1 MTATESR
8 PMPCEPDEL
17 RSLFLFEA
25 LTDDQLAVLCSNG
38 HIQHYEPGPICVE
51 GEPATCFYVLIEGEL
66 TMSKLSGGQDI
77 ETNRTSQRGVY
88 CGAWRAF
95 TGGKQKSYDASV
107 HVTKPS
113 RFFVMD
119 APVFAQFMRDQFP
132 MAVHLLDG
140 IAVGTDRTRRIIDN
154 REKLLALGRL
164 SAGLTHQ
171 LNNPAAAISRSAADL
186 RERVANMR
194 HKLAMLADGTITPE
208 ALSALVRLQERVAE
222 QVAKSAAPGS
232 GQHLSALETSDRE
245 DAVGDWLEAH
255 GIDGGWDI
263 APTFVEGGVDTDWLE
278 RISAVT
284 EELASTSLE
293 QAIRWINYT
302 IESELLMNQILEA
315 SKRISALVA
324 DAKQYS
330 QMDRAPFQVTNVHD
344 LLRSTLVMFADR
356 LTKDAAKGADNDR
369 VITVVKDFDQTL
381 PEIPCYPG
389 DLNQVWTNIIDNA
402 IAAMR
407 DTGGT
412 LTIRTCAEGDNLAR
426 IEICD
431 TGPGIPED
439 VREHIFEPFFTTKPF
454 GEGTGLG
461 LDLAFNIV
469 VKKHRGDL
477 RVESVPGDTRFIVLL
492 PLTAPAADV
501 AATDLDDADE
511 DLTVPE

>member
-1 MTATESR
+1 FES
-8 PMPCEPDEL
+8 
-17 RSLFLFEA
+17 
-25 LTDDQLAVLCSNG
+25 LTDEQLAVLCTNG
-38 HIQHYEPGPICVE
+38 HVQDYQPGPICVE

-95 TGGKQKSYDASV
+95 TGGNQKSYDASV

-171 LNNPAAAISRSAADL
+171 LNNPAAATARAAADL
-186 RERVANMR
+186 RDRIAGMR
-194 HKLAMLADGTITPE
+194 GKLVMLADGTVTAE
-208 ALSALVRLQERVAE
+208 AMRALVRLQQQVAD
-222 QVAKSAAPGS
+222 QVAKSTT
-232 GQHLSALETSDRE
+232 QHLSSIETTDRE
-245 DAVGDWLEAH
+245 DAVGEWLEEH
-255 GIDGGWDI
+255 DISGGWDI
-263 APTFVEGGVDTDWLE
+263 APTFVEGGIDTKWLD

-284 EELASTSLE
+284 DELATTSLE

-302 IESELLMNQILEA
+302 IESELLMNQIAEA

-330 QMDRAPFQVTNVHD
+330 QMDRAPFQVADVHD
-344 LLRSTLVMFADR
+344 LLRSTLAIFADR
-356 LTKDAAKGADNDR
+356 LSKDAGKDPGA
-369 VITVVKDFDQTL
+369 VTVVKEFDQSL

-407 DTGGT
+407 DKGGT
-412 LTIRTCAEGDNLAR
+412 LTIRTCREGESMAR

-431 TGPGIPED
+431 SGPGIPED
-439 VREHIFEPFFTTKPF
+439 IREHIFEPFFTTKPF

-469 VKKHRGDL
+469 VKKHRGDI

-492 PLTAPAADV
+492 PLDPPPTADAVAAD
-501 AATDLDDADE
+501 LDEVDE
-511 DLTVPE
+511 DAAAAAAE

>member
-1 MTATESR
+1 MTTKV
-8 PMPCEPDEL
+8 PCQPDEL
-17 RSLFLFEA
+17 RTLFLFEA
-25 LTDDQLAVLCSNG
+25 LSDEQLAVLCANG
-38 HIQHYEPGPICVE
+38 HIQQFQPGPIILE
-51 GEPATCFYVLIEGEL
+51 GDPATCFYVLLEGEL
-66 TMSKLSGGQDI
+66 MMSKLSGGQDI

-95 TGGKQKSYDASV
+95 TGGNQKSYDASV

-119 APVFAQFMRDQFP
+119 APVFAKFMKDQFP

-171 LNNPAAAISRSAADL
+171 LNNPGAAIARDADEL
-186 RERVANMR
+186 RARIASMR
-194 HKLAMLADGTITPE
+194 GKLVRLADGTVSPE
-208 ALSALVRLQERVAE
+208 TLNALVRLQEAVAE
-222 QVAKSAAPGS
+222 QVAKSAS
-232 GQHLSALETSDRE
+232 QHMTALETSDRE
-245 DAVGDWLEAH
+245 DAIGEWLEDH
-255 GIDGGWDI
+255 DVGGGWDI
-263 APTFVEGGVDTDWLE
+263 APTLVEGGIDTDWLE
-278 RISAVT
+278 RIAAT
-284 EELASTSLE
+284 AEELDSSASLE
-293 QAIRWINYT
+293 EAIRWISYT
-302 IESELLMNQILEA
+302 IESELLMNQISEA

-330 QMDRAPFQVTNVHD
+330 RMDRASFDVANVHE

-356 LTKDAAKGADNDR
+356 LTKDGKQPGAIN
-369 VITVVKDFDQTL
+369 VVKEFDPSL
-381 PEIPCYPG
+381 PEIPCFPG

-402 IAAMR
+402 LAAMR
-407 DTGGT
+407 LEGGT
-412 LTIRTCAEGDNLAR
+412 LTVRTGREGEKLAR

-431 TGPGIPED
+431 TGPGIPAEA
-439 VREHIFEPFFTTKPF
+439 REHIFEPFFTTKPV

-461 LDLAFNIV
+461 LDLAWNIV

-492 PLTAPAADV
+492 PLEKPRVEDLADP
-501 AATDLDDADE
+501 DLDTE
-511 DLTVPE
+511 LTE

>member
-1 MTATESR
+1 MTTKT
-8 PMPCEPDEL
+8 PCEPDEL
-17 RSLFLFEA
+17 RTLFLFEA
-25 LTDDQLAVLCSNG
+25 LTDEQLAVLCTNG
-38 HIQHYEPGPICVE
+38 QIENYQPGPICVE
-51 GEPATCFYVLIEGEL
+51 GQPATCFYVLIDGEL

-95 TGGKQKSYDASV
+95 TGGKPKVYDASM
-107 HVTKPS
+107 HVITPS
-113 RFFVMD
+113 RSFVMD
-119 APVFAQFMRDQFP
+119 APVFATFMKDRFP

-171 LNNPAAAISRSAADL
+171 LNNPAAAIARDADEL
-186 RERVANMR
+186 RGRIARMR
-194 HKLAMLADGTITPE
+194 GKLVMLADGTVSAET
-208 ALSALVRLQERVAE
+208 LNALVRLQEAVAE
-222 QVAKSAAPGS
+222 QVAKSAS
-232 GQHLSALETSDRE
+232 QHLTALESADRE
-245 DAVGDWLEAH
+245 DAVGEWLEDH
-255 GIDGGWDI
+255 DIDGGGAI
-263 APTFVEGGVDTDWLE
+263 APTLVEGGVDTDWLE
-278 RISAVT
+278 RIAAT
-284 EELASTSLE
+284 AEELDASASVE
-293 QAIRWINYT
+293 EAIRWISYT
-302 IESELLMNQILEA
+302 IESELLMNQISEA

-330 QMDRAPFQVTNVHD
+330 RMDRAAFDVTNVHE

-356 LTKDAAKGADNDR
+356 LTKDGDKNAGA
-369 VITVVKDFDQTL
+369 ITVVKEFDQSL

-407 DTGGT
+407 DEGGT
-412 LTIRTCAEGDNLAR
+412 LTVRTCREGESMAR
-426 IEICD
+426 VEICD
-431 TGPGIPED
+431 TGPGVPED

-461 LDLAFNIV
+461 LDLAWNIV

-477 RVESVPGDTRFIVLL
+477 RVESVPGNTRFIVLL
-492 PLTAPAADV
+492 PLEKPRVEDLADP
-501 AATDLDDADE
+501 DLDAE
-511 DLTVPE
+511 LTE

>member
-1 MTATESR
+1 MTAEV
-8 PMPCEPDEL
+8 PCEPDVL
-17 RSLFLFEA
+17 RTLFLFEA
-25 LTDDQLAVLCSNG
+25 LTDEQLAVLCANG
-38 HIQHYEPGPICVE
+38 HIDEYQPGPICVE
-51 GEPATCFYVLIEGEL
+51 GEPATCFYVLVEGEL
-66 TMSKLSGGQDI
+66 ALSKLSGGQDI
-77 ETNRTSQRGVY
+77 ETTRTSQRGAY

-95 TGGKQKSYDASV
+95 TGKQQQSYDTSV

-119 APVFAQFMRDQFP
+119 APVFAKFMKDQFP

-171 LNNPAAAISRSAADL
+171 LNNPAAAIARAAADL
-186 RERVANMR
+186 RIRVGGMR
-194 HKLAMLADGTITPE
+194 HKLAMLADGTVTPE
-208 ALSALVRLQERVAE
+208 TLSGLVRLQQGVAE
-222 QVAKSAAPGS
+222 QVAKSES
-232 GQHLSALETSDRE
+232 EQMSAIETADRE
-245 DAVGDWLEAH
+245 DAIGDWLEDH

-263 APTFVEGGVDTDWLE
+263 APTFVEGGIDTDWLE

-284 EELASTSLE
+284 DELASTSLE
-293 QAIRWINYT
+293 EAIRWINYT
-302 IESELLMNQILEA
+302 IESELLMNQIAEA

-330 QMDRAPFQVTNVHD
+330 QLDRAPFQVANVHE

-356 LTKDAAKGADNDR
+356 LSKDGSKDGSKDTGKDSKA
-369 VITVVKDFDQTL
+369 ITLVKDFDQSL

-407 DTGGT
+407 DEGGT
-412 LTIRTCAEGDNLAR
+412 LTIRTCREGEKMAR
-426 IEICD
+426 VEICD
-431 TGPGIPED
+431 TGPGIPDD
-439 VREHIFEPFFTTKPF
+439 VRQHIFEPFFTTKPF

-469 VKKHRGDL
+469 VKNHRGDL

-492 PLTAPAADV
+492 PLEMPPAVDV
-501 AATDLDDADE
+501 AD
-511 DLTVPE
+511 PE

>member
-1 MTATESR
+1 MSLS
-8 PMPCEPDEL
+8 CEPDEL
-17 RSLFLFEA
+17 RTLFLFEA
-25 LTDDQLAVLCSNG
+25 LTDEQLAVLCANG
-38 HIQHYEPGPICVE
+38 HIEQYQPGPICVE

-66 TMSKLSGGQDI
+66 MMSKRSGGQDI
-77 ETNRTSQRGVY
+77 ETNRTAQRGVY

-95 TGGKQKSYDASV
+95 TGRQQQSYDTSV

-119 APVFAQFMRDQFP
+119 APVFAQFMKDQFP

-140 IAVGTDRTRRIIDN
+140 IAVGTERTRRIIDN

-171 LNNPAAAISRSAADL
+171 LNNPAAATARAAAEL
-186 RERVANMR
+186 RGRVAGMR
-194 HKLAMLADGTITPE
+194 HKLAMLADGTVTPE
-208 ALSALVRLQERVAE
+208 TLSGLVKLQQGVAE
-222 QVAKSAAPGS
+222 QVAKSASYQPG
-232 GQHLSALETSDRE
+232 QQMSAIETADRE
-245 DAVGDWLEAH
+245 DAIGEWLEDH
-255 GIDGGWDI
+255 GVDGGWDI
-263 APTFVEGGVDTDWLE
+263 APTFVEGGIDTDWLE
-278 RISAVT
+278 RISAIT
-284 EELASTSLE
+284 DELASTSLE
-293 QAIRWINYT
+293 EAIRWINYT
-302 IESELLMNQILEA
+302 IESELLMNQIGEA

-330 QMDRAPFQVTNVHD
+330 QLDRAPFQVADVHE
-344 LLRSTLVMFADR
+344 LLRSTLVMFSDR
-356 LTKDAAKGADNDR
+356 LSRDGCKDGSKTPA
-369 VITVVKDFDQTL
+369 ITVVKDFDPSL

-402 IAAMR
+402 LAAMR
-407 DTGGT
+407 DEGGT
-412 LTIRTCAEGDNLAR
+412 LTIRTCRGSENMAR

-431 TGPGIPED
+431 TGPGIPDD

-469 VKKHRGDL
+469 VKNHRGDL

-492 PLTAPAADV
+492 PLEAPRAVNV
-501 AATDLDDADE
+501 AL
-511 DLTVPE
+511 PE

>member
-1 MTATESR
+1 MTTDQL
-8 PMPCEPDEL
+8 PCDADEL
-17 RSLFLFEA
+17 RTLFLFEA
-25 LTDDQLAVLCSNG
+25 LSDEQLDVLCTNG
-38 HIQHYEPGPICVE
+38 HIQHYEPGPIIVE

-66 TMSKLSGGQDI
+66 AMSKLSGGQAI

-95 TGGKQKSYDASV
+95 TGGNQKLYDASV

-119 APVFAQFMRDQFP
+119 APVFAKFMKDQFP

-171 LNNPAAAISRSAADL
+171 LNNPAAAIARAAEELRGRISR
-186 RERVANMR
+186 MR
-194 HKLAMLADGTITPE
+194 GKLAMLADGSVSAET
-208 ALSALVRLQERVAE
+208 LNALVLLQDAVAE
-222 QVAKSAAPGS
+222 HVAKSAS
-232 GQHLSALETSDRE
+232 QHLTALETADRE
-245 DAVGDWLEAH
+245 DAVGEWLEDH
-255 GIDGGWDI
+255 DIDGGWDI
-263 APTFVEGGVDTDWLE
+263 APTLVEGNIGTDWLE
-278 RISAVT
+278 RIAAT
-284 EELASTSLE
+284 AEELDASASVE
-293 QAIRWINYT
+293 EAIRWISYT

-330 QMDRAPFQVTNVHD
+330 RMDRALFDVADVHE

-356 LTKDAAKGADNDR
+356 LSKDKQPGA
-369 VITVVKDFDQTL
+369 ITVVKEFDQSL
-381 PEIPCYPG
+381 PEIPCFPG

-402 IAAMR
+402 LAAMR
-407 DTGGT
+407 EAGGT
-412 LTIRTCAEGDNLAR
+412 LTVRTGREGEKLAR

-439 VREHIFEPFFTTKPF
+439 IREHIFEPFFTTKPV

-461 LDLAFNIV
+461 LDLAWNIV

-477 RVESVPGDTRFIVLL
+477 RVESVPGNTRFIVLL
-492 PLTAPAADV
+492 PLEKPRVEDLADP
-501 AATDLDDADE
+501 DLDAE
-511 DLTVPE
+511 LAE